1 MLEATFIDV
10 YMQMWSDL
18 GMKFMKM
25 SQNNNSSNYFTE
37 KFRIKS

>member
-1 MLEATFIDV
+1 MLEATSIDV

-25 SQNNNSSNYFTE
+25 YQINNSSNYFTE